1 MSEQNRKCLFCC
13 YRYTATIKLKYCW
26 NKNVDTE
33 KSVKHHTINP
43 NPCYRCIMFWDII
56 RNIQGFSDLSRK
68 PFLMAVLI
76 WTCQCVILLFWD
88 TMVGHSKI
96 PITYG
101 KLIAYKATK
110 KGEKTTTVTWNVYE
124 INLRLRFTWDWNLIE
139 VCVTQ
144 SRIVPTLSH
153 WINTTKVSSTLP
165 LRNDYQYFTYLITL
179 KLIPEWNLHC
189 H

>member
-1 MSEQNRKCLFCC
+1 
-13 YRYTATIKLKYCW
+13 
-26 NKNVDTE
+26 
-33 KSVKHHTINP
+33 
-43 NPCYRCIMFWDII
+43 MFWDII

-110 KGEKTTTVTWNVYE
+110 KGEKTTTVT
-124 INLRLRFTWDWNLIE
+124 
-139 VCVTQ
+139 
-144 SRIVPTLSH
+144 
-153 WINTTKVSSTLP
+153 
-165 LRNDYQYFTYLITL
+165 
-179 KLIPEWNLHC
+179 
-189 H
+189 